1 MGSVGHT
8 MIAQLLL
15 GAFLF
20 LGFGSATASSPLI
33 PIPTSTTAANSNP
46 INELVRSPPRSSSSV
61 SLQKL
66 LRKATRRL
74 EDNENDNE
82 NDDAD
87 AGDDNNNGNDAD
99 YEEDMEAFLMDY
111 SLKFMKCIPD
121 QVLTDADYQ
130 DHMGVV
136 IFRLCPSNTCSSNT
150 DGGCTSGYAEFAVD
164 VGTYVEAFI
173 EDQADNM
180 NWDDENFDGDE
191 FGQCVQWDGDDNDG
205 DDDNADDDGN
215 AQAYY
220 IGPGCTSDGSGVKMG
235 VYEDQYCYEESA
247 TTFATIANGWSLPYS
262 EGGLVST
269 SCTYCTDDDGDI
281 RDMCLDLY
289 DYAPHRCEANFE
301 YTHYYYDTNFEMY
314 RYGKDQTGCNNIAVL
329 QNPRSQFSSEA
340 VWTDAILVVMILLAS
355 VVGFYYY
362 SQWWNK
368 QKENLEKIE
377 EDDEDD
383 SEYQREEDDEF
394 EDPNNETINTTL
406 NDSAI
411 SGSTFPSVT
420 EGTMA

>member
-66 LRKATRRL
+66 LRTATRRL
-74 EDNENDNE
+74 EDNE

>member
-1 MGSVGHT
+1 M
-8 MIAQLLL
+8 
-15 GAFLF
+15 
-20 LGFGSATASSPLI
+20 
-33 PIPTSTTAANSNP
+33 
-46 INELVRSPPRSSSSV
+46 E
-61 SLQKL
+61 
-66 LRKATRRL
+66 
-74 EDNENDNE
+74 DNE

-121 QVLTDADYQ
+121 QVVTDADYQ

-164 VGTYVEAFI
+164 VGTYVEAFM

-191 FGQCVQWDGDDNDG
+191 FGQCVQWDGDDDDG
-205 DDDNADDDGN
+205 ADDDEN